1 MNPRSTASRVLH
13 DVLDHGSQ
21 LDTALAIH
29 LPAQARN
36 EHAFVQALCYGV
48 LRDWPRQQL
57 QLKQLLHKP
66 LQAGSELARALMLCG
81 LHELQRMRTA
91 PYAAVSQT
99 VNATADLGIAWARG
113 LVNAVLRNAQRRH
126 AELEK
131 NLAQQPE
138 AMYAHPNWLLKRIQQ
153 DWPDHWRA
161 IVAANNTQAPLV
173 LRVNLRCTARD
184 DYIYKLT
191 QAGHMA
197 TSVPHSPT
205 AVQLQSPCDIEQL
218 PGFTNGEVSVQDAAA
233 QLVVPLLDPQPGER
247 ILDACAAPGGKTV
260 HILEQQPRLAQLVAL
275 DNVEQRLNR
284 VRDNLQ
290 RTGLVA
296 QVICGDASQP
306 ANWWDK
312 HEFDRI
318 LLDAPCS
325 ATGVIRR
332 HPDIKVLRQ
341 PNDIARLAAQQQ
353 QMLQALWPLLK
364 PGGMLLYTT
373 CSVLVQENDAQLDVF
388 LKQQT
393 AAHSEPLQ
401 TSWGHA
407 TAYGRQILPG
417 EADMD
422 GFYYACLRKA
432 R

>member
-13 DVLDHGSQ
+13 DVLDRGIQ
-21 LDTALAIH
+21 LDTALATH
-29 LPAQARN
+29 LPSQPHN
-36 EHAFVQALCYGV
+36 DHAFIQALCYGV
-48 LRDWPRQQL
+48 LRDWPQQQL

-66 LQAGSELARALMLCG
+66 LQAGSELARVLMLCG
-81 LHELQRMRTA
+81 LHELHRMRTA

-99 VNATADLGIAWARG
+99 VNATAELDIAWARG

-126 AELEK
+126 DELEQS
-131 NLAQQPE
+131 LAQQPE
-138 AMYAHPNWLLKRIQQ
+138 AVYAHPKWLLKRVQQ
-153 DWPDHWRA
+153 DWPDQWQA
-161 IVAANNTQAPLV
+161 IVAADNRQAPLV
-173 LRVNLRCTARD
+173 LRVNLRRISRD
-184 DYIYKLT
+184 DYIYKLA
-191 QAGHMA
+191 QAGQSA
-197 TSVPHSPT
+197 TAVPHNLT
-205 AVQLQSPCDIEQL
+205 AVQLHAPCDIEQL
-218 PGFTNGEVSVQDAAA
+218 PGFANGEVSVQDAAA
-233 QLVVPLLDPQPGER
+233 QLVAPLLNPQPGER

-260 HILEQQPRLAQLVAL
+260 HILEQQPQLTELVAL
-275 DNVEQRLNR
+275 DNVAQRLTR
-284 VRDNLQ
+284 VHENLQ
-290 RTGLVA
+290 RAGLSA
-296 QVICGDASQP
+296 KVICGDASQP

-312 HEFDRI
+312 HVFDRI

-341 PNDIARLAAQQQ
+341 ADDIARLAAQQQ

-393 AAHSEPLQ
+393 AARSEPLQ
-401 TSWGHA
+401 TDWGHA
-407 TAYGRQILPG
+407 TAHGRQILPG
-417 EADMD
+417 EDDMD

-432 R
+432 G